1 MNKLKPLSDDYD
13 INVDNMIPLNT
24 KHKDFEVF
32 NSEFFSFEQDKF
44 ISMDILTNNEDGLQI
59 FAMKDNTFILEVEDF
74 DTGTV
79 EYFQVDNLKDILD
92 IYEV

>member
-1 MNKLKPLSDDYD
+1 
-13 INVDNMIPLNT
+13 
-24 KHKDFEVF
+24 
-32 NSEFFSFEQDKF
+32 
-44 ISMDILTNNEDGLQI
+44 MDILTNNEDGLQI